1 MASQFSFVTDEKLKK
16 KALEKA
22 KKEGVTLRTVLVY
35 SMKAYVDDKIHFGI
49 MPQDEPEVEEIF
61 FDDPE
66 IQEKAE
72 KIAKRL
78 KK

>member
-1 MASQFSFVTDEKLKK
+1 MITQVSFTADPSLKQ

-22 KKEGVTLRTVLVY
+22 KKEGVTLKTVLLY

-49 MPQDEPEVEEIF
+49 MSREEPEVEEIF

-66 IQEKAE
+66 IQAKAK
-72 KIAKRL
+72 KIAKLL